1 MMHVSFWQFL
11 LILKNTL
18 ATFCNLM
25 NDLYEYLDD
34 FVMVYLDDIAI
45 YSRSVRDH
53 IIHISKFK

>member
-1 MMHVSFWQFL
+1 
-11 LILKNTL
+11 
-18 ATFCNLM
+18 M

-53 IIHISKFK
+53 IIHILKFK

>member
-1 MMHVSFWQFL
+1 MHVSFWQFL
-11 LILKNTL
+11 LILKSTL